1 MKLLN
6 KRGLA
11 EALGLPSTRIID
23 SWVRKRMIPSIRAGW
38 RTRLFDLERVRAAL
52 DKFEIREVGRK

>member
-6 KRGLA
+6 KHQLRD
-11 EALGLPSTRIID
+11 ELGLPSTRIID
-23 SWVRKRMIPSIRAGW
+23 SWVRKQMIPVIDGGH
-38 RTRLFDLERVRAAL
+38 RTKLFYAERVRAAL